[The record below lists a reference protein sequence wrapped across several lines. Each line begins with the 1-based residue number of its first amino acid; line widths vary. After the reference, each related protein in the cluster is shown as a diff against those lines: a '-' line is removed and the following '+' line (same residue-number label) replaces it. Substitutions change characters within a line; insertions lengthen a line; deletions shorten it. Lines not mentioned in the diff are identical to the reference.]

1 MKKTDDKERKLS
13 KAEQKRLENFEITKN
28 GLIEQGYEMKEHTLG
43 LLYANIM
50 AVVVS
55 LPFFLPVIVIYALVH
70 DGGWWFHMNIKE
82 LILFVAFDVLLIVAH
97 EAVHGIAWSIFC
109 KNGFKSI
116 EFGIMAEM
124 CTPYCNCSEPLKK
137 NQYIFGS
144 LAPLVVVG
152 IVPSVIAII
161 TGWYWLFLVGVVMIM
176 GAGGDIIITFRM
188 LKYKTEKQ
196 DVIFYD
202 HPTKCGFVTFE
213 R

>member
-1 MKKTDDKERKLS
+1 
-13 KAEQKRLENFEITKN
+13 
-28 GLIEQGYEMKEHTLG
+28 
-43 LLYANIM
+43 
-50 AVVVS
+50 
-55 LPFFLPVIVIYALVH
+55 
-70 DGGWWFHMNIKE
+70 
-82 LILFVAFDVLLIVAH
+82 
-97 EAVHGIAWSIFC
+97 
-109 KNGFKSI
+109 
-116 EFGIMAEM
+116 M

-161 TGWYWLFLVGVVMIM
+161 TGWYWLLLVGVVMIM